1 MPNRADEAAASVSR
15 SGEHEVRIRS
25 CMSEAA
31 VAGLKG
37 FVVVG
42 LFSTA
47 AVVGATYGST
57 FFRTRLGPSGK
68 AGIAVS
74 VSPSSLE
81 QLLCLSRSF
90 FVLVVVRILYGKHFA
105 NLVVPFET
113 SGQFSPA
120 LFWGFVRGEQQMTD
134 CTRRP

>member
-68 AGIAVS
+68 AGIA
-74 VSPSSLE
+74 
-81 QLLCLSRSF
+81 
-90 FVLVVVRILYGKHFA
+90 
-105 NLVVPFET
+105 
-113 SGQFSPA
+113 FSPA